1 MPLFEYK
8 ALDVKGKKVNGII
21 DAESPRVARLK
32 LRHSGVFPIEIEEEE
47 EGRQKGEGQNGRLS
61 PLFSRKIPPK
71 ELALVTRQ
79 LATLLG
85 AGLPLVGSLNT
96 LIKQTRNS
104 VLRKIFTRVR
114 EEVTEGETFSSA
126 LAKSPRAFPH
136 IYIHMIRAGELSG
149 SIDLVLLQLADLLEE
164 QLRIKNRIQSML
176 AYPIFMI
183 FVGVGVLT
191 FLITYVI
198 PIVTR
203 LFREAKHALPL
214 PTIILISISDFLRN
228 YWWILVIAIFLLIFA
243 FRNFRNQELGKQII
257 DRAMLRIPYFGTILQ
272 KLLVARFARGVAT
285 LLKGGI
291 TLTDALE
298 TVKAMISNA
307 PISRAIGVAIERIQE
322 GEGLAEP
329 LDRSGHFS
337 PLVIQMIAAG
347 ERSGALEP
355 MLFKAAEAHEEEVQ
369 TSLNAVLS
377 LFEPA
382 LILFIGAIVGFI
394 VLSILL
400 PILQMSQLVR

>member
-8 ALDVKGKKVNGII
+8 ALDVKGKKVNGMI
-21 DAESPRVARLK
+21 DAESARVARLK
-32 LRHSGVFPIEIEEEE
+32 LRHSGVFPIEIAEE
-47 EGRQKGEGQNGRLS
+47 EGRQKGEGQNGGLS
-61 PLFSRKIPPK
+61 LLFSRKIPAK
-71 ELALVTRQ
+71 EMSLFTRQ

-96 LIKQTRNS
+96 LIQQTRNS
-104 VLRKIFTRVR
+104 ALRKILTRVR

-126 LAKSPRAFPH
+126 LEKSPRAFPH

-149 SIDLVLLQLADLLEE
+149 SIDVVLLQLADLLEE
-164 QLRIKNRIQSML
+164 QLRIKTRIQSML
-176 AYPIFMI
+176 AYPIFMLFI
-183 FVGVGVLT
+183 GVGVLT
-191 FLITYVI
+191 FLVTYVI

-203 LFREAKHALPL
+203 LFKEAKHALPL
-214 PTIILISISDFLRN
+214 PTTILIAVSNFLRS
-228 YWWILVIAIFLLIFA
+228 YGWTLVIVIFLLIFA
-243 FRNFRNQELGKQII
+243 FRRFRKQELGKEIV
-257 DRAMLRIPYFGTILQ
+257 DRVMLGIPYFGTLLQ
-272 KLLVARFARGVAT
+272 KLIVARFARGVAT

-291 TLTDALE
+291 PLTEALE
-298 TVKAMISNA
+298 TVEAMISNV
-307 PISRAIGVAIERIQE
+307 PIAKAIGVALERIRE

-329 LDRSGHFS
+329 LDRSGRFS

-347 ERSGALEP
+347 ERSGGLEP

-369 TSLNAVLS
+369 TSLNAIIS